1 MENITER
8 IKLLM
13 NYDNRNT
20 LTENINI
27 IKEQGARDVTKTIA
41 TAFKDI
47 LSAEKG
53 LFSTFKNEIPL
64 FSKFST
70 ADDLLKEL
78 SAVEAGTSKITS
90 TELIGAAKKLAKDSP
105 EIISKLK
112 GQISKS
118 ETFKDIAKQ
127 VYPNG
132 TLMSV
137 NADKLAVVTKYYEQI
152 GLNAKQI
159 EEMLKSNLQS
169 GTSKIV
175 SKFKGVKGGDPA
187 LKGFVKD
194 VPNVANAA
202 KNVEQVAE
210 AGLNPSTF
218 QKIGQ
223 KIGFYGT
230 AGFTRI
236 KSLIPKMTFKNLVKY
251 GLIGYGTYAIL
262 EELFG
267 DEPNPSVLD
276 PCVVNSDKVELLPT
290 TSGDI
295 MGFVKETGNEEYD
308 KMGGL
313 KFYSNGRVL
322 TGDLSKRGKYSCS
335 TGGQIKLGE
344 STKKKKLNEET
355 VLGNIE
361 INWDVPGG
369 GNESSSTGSS
379 TGSFKRECGD
389 PYSRGCKETDPNGP
403 LHKVQGCIGV
413 KSDGLFGG
421 KTEGA
426 LLTKTQ
432 SKTFMA
438 KDVDKICTSS
448 GGGGTQQPT
457 QDPEYT
463 IDTQNSEAGETED
476 EGV

>member
-1 MENITER
+1 MYE
-8 IKLLM
+8 KL
-13 NYDNRNT
+13 
-20 LTENINI
+20 
-27 IKEQGARDVTKTIA
+27 K
-41 TAFKDI
+41 
-47 LSAEKG
+47 
-53 LFSTFKNEIPL
+53 
-64 FSKFST
+64 ST
-70 ADDLLKEL
+70 ADDLIKEL

-137 NADKLAVVTKYYEQI
+137 NPKKLEVVTKYYEQI

-159 EEMLKSNLQS
+159 EDMLKGNLQS

-202 KNVEQVAE
+202 KNVEQVAVDAGK
-210 AGLNPSTF
+210 AGLNPSLF
-218 QKIGQ
+218 EKIGQ
-223 KIGFYGT
+223 KIGYYGS
-230 AGFTRI
+230 AGFSRI
-236 KSLIPKMTFKNLVKY
+236 KSLGPKMTFKNLVKY

-276 PCVVNSDKVELLPT
+276 PCVVNSDKVEIVPT
-290 TSGDI
+290 TSGDLMAVI
-295 MGFVKETGNEEYD
+295 RETGNEEYD
-308 KMGGL
+308 SKGGL
-313 KFYSNGRVL
+313 KFTPSGKVYLYDN
-322 TGDLSKRGKYSCS
+322 SKKGKYSCA

-355 VLGNIE
+355 ILGNIE
-361 INWDVPGG
+361 ITWDVPGG
-369 GNESSSTGSS
+369 GGDGSSSS
-379 TGSFKRECGD
+379 GSFKRECGD
-389 PYSRGCKETDPNGP
+389 PYSRGCKEKDPNGP
-403 LHKVQGCIGV
+403 LHKVQSCIDV

-421 KTEGA
+421 KTESA
-426 LLTKTQ
+426 LFSKTQ

-438 KDVDKICTSS
+438 KDVDKICTSFF
-448 GGGGTQQPT
+448 
-457 QDPEYT
+457 
-463 IDTQNSEAGETED
+463 
-476 EGV
+476 